1 MKARLQS
8 STLYPIMFLL
18 VDSTDHVT
26 GKTGLTPTVTISKN
40 GAAFASPAGAVTELG
55 SGWYALAGNATDRAT
70 LGDLIIHATGTGAD
84 PVDDRY
90 VIVAFNPFL
99 ATLGSGV
106 VAASVTGAVGSVT
119 AAVNVGTIEGA
130 DATDAITAAAEAALT
145 STDTT
150 VGTIA
155 ADVTTL
161 LGRLSSARAG
171 YLDNLSAGAV
181 ALASGVAVTTAAAQ
195 KIADTVL
202 RRTTANVEASSD
214 GDTIG
219 GRSLYGAVAR
229 LVHKVSTSAGTMTV
243 TKADDT
249 TALTTAVLTTDASAD
264 PVTTVDPAA

>member
-119 AAVNVGTIEGA
+119 AAVNVGTIA
-130 DATDAITAAAEAALT
+130 ADAITDSEI
-145 STDTT
+145 S
-150 VGTIA
+150 
-155 ADVTTL
+155 
-161 LGRLSSARAG
+161 
-171 YLDNLSAGAV
+171 
-181 ALASGVAVTTAAAQ
+181 TAAAQ
-195 KIADTVL
+195 KIADVIF
-202 RRTTANVEASSD
+202 RRTMASIEASANGETLSVE
-214 GDTIG
+214 
-219 GRSLYGAVAR
+219 SLYGLIAAAFEAS
-229 LVHKVSTSAGTMTV
+229 LASTTLTVRKSDGSTLGTKT
-243 TKADDT
+243 
-249 TALTTAVLTTDASAD
+249 LTTDAAAV
-264 PVTTVDPAA
+264 PVTGIT